1 MALKLQ
7 NVAGRIVVLKFQEEL
22 AKRRQEIAARPKPVP
37 TPTPPMATPIPQA
50 DAITRGYYNAPPS
63 GGGLLGAI
71 GQGYSRLNRAATG
84 GAANLTQLLG
94 EKVEDFQNTVV
105 IPNAYR
111 AQLLS
116 AGVLGTE
123 GPPGT
128 AGKSRLDAIRE
139 AIWPPSNAGS
149 PTELANIQQ
158 SWQQNPAGYRMG
170 METLFHPA
178 SYYAGPE
185 VLARLPEAAALG
197 PEFVGALGVKSAVE
211 ATSRLATA
219 ARPAAEAKVAELY
232 PTVREAAV
240 GGEAGGLKLPFGKKA
255 AEVPRVVRQLG
266 GGEAGA
272 EEVSGLKLPQMP
284 GETPITG
291 DELETLISNKARAT
305 GAVMEFPNPATTSPE
320 QLATALDAEVARIQA
335 NTQPSAIQK
344 GRLAVREFFNPKSPE
359 GRTLID
365 RQVLQHATN
374 RRRGDSIARLFEEW
388 ELSTKQRYFP
398 TTLEGAADEITTIP
412 EGIGLSRKYND
423 VMENPSRYAQWLSPE
438 QMSAAKQRGATLEA
452 LANKFE
458 QVTGEPFPRSYF
470 ANEAEYYSPRDVIK
484 DPTGREAT
492 ALGSPFEQRSF
503 PTQAEGEIA
512 GFEYS
517 TNSPKAVGTAVRK
530 VYNRISDEVMKREYG
545 AVIGKK
551 PIEYVAPELI
561 TTLKQAASTEKA
573 TLERVTAEM
582 QSARAVQEGIVAD
595 LEKKVGWAKAGRS
608 ADLAPLKRAR
618 DAAYQRWTRL
628 TTTKLKTAA
637 WEQYRNANTTYKNA
651 VASARTRL
659 GNQLADAKVK
669 LAETPKPTTAAIRGH
684 TDVAAAHHN
693 TRMVSANLSA
703 ARKAAEKA
711 PTGFERVLLDRVG
724 GNRIYPSEIA
734 QAIKERYGVPET
746 PSIYKTVAQY
756 GTAPLRFAKTGFD
769 FGIALVHGHSP
780 LITHPES
787 WGKGVGLGLRDVI
800 RDEGRR
806 AAYIAENKA
815 VIREMIE
822 QDWFPRT
829 AVREFK
835 LPVPEKVAKVS
846 RRAGMVVKNI
856 EDWFSHPLDIMSVE
870 IYKQGKELY
879 GITGA
884 DAVKM
889 KELVDSLIPMTG
901 TIRHAGGVNEGRLLF
916 AANFVRSMA
925 NLMVNAVKPGIPGI
939 EARRLFRNLFLLA
952 GVGTVGLNEA
962 MGRPWTLDLRK
973 TNAFTVRVG
982 NQNISLL
989 GPWAPI
995 FRGVAHAITGDP
1007 LYLATHTVRAK
1018 VAPGPPQWVV
1028 DILSKEDYMGRPVD
1042 ITTPKGLLAYG
1053 LPQLAPIGP
1062 GQAAET
1068 WKGVSNPAEAALAA
1082 AGSILS
1088 IAGARMSP
1096 VTLYQKRDDVAR
1108 QMFKGRDYA
1117 HLSPDEKDQLKV
1129 AHLEFEESQIQKTEQ
1144 QYAALDQMTVV
1155 MKEMNDAK
1163 ADYKAGMEQ
1172 VPLQPDGP
1180 SQVAW
1185 YHAVQDNYIGGM
1197 TRIER
1202 SNPKVFAEWEKQQ
1215 PKTPR
1220 QAVYKG
1226 YTDIFG
1232 RFSDPVTG
1240 VVPPDKKDAMFQA
1253 VDAYMGGLTD
1263 AQAADLNADIG
1274 AGDSPWLKQYHADA
1288 KAFKPYWDAESE
1300 LWKALQ
1306 GSVKELEAYPTYND
1320 FYDWLIAQAVA
1331 GGLTREF
1338 VIASNMLDSF
1348 SIVEMFTSLRAD
1360 YHDAQLAQNPEM
1372 ARIGLHY
1379 GWISNIRQKT
1389 LPVVAGT
1396 LMGD

>member
-1 MALKLQ
+1 MEPFKPFA
-7 NVAGRIVVLKFQEEL
+7 VASRVVVLKFQEEL
-22 AKRRQEIAARPKPVP
+22 EKRRQQAAAMPKPVP
-37 TPTPPMATPIPQA
+37 TPPMPMATPIPQEPWH
-50 DAITRGYYNAPPS
+50 GYGPTPPR

-71 GQGYSRLNRAATG
+71 GQGYSRLNRAATE

-94 EKVEDFQNTVV
+94 EKAEDFQNTVV

-116 AGVLGTE
+116 AGLLGTE

-128 AGKSRLDAIRE
+128 AGKSRLSAIRE
-139 AIWPPSNAGS
+139 AIWPLSNAGS
-149 PTELANIQQ
+149 QQELANIQQ
-158 SWQQNPAGYRMG
+158 SWQQNPMGYRMG

-178 SYYAGPE
+178 SYFAGPE
-185 VLARLPEAAALG
+185 ALARLPEALALG
-197 PEFVGALGVKSAVE
+197 PEFVGSLGVKGAVE

-219 ARPAAEAKVAELY
+219 VRPAVEAKVAETW

-240 GGEAGGLKLPFGKKA
+240 GGQRGSIGRLAQEAPL
-255 AEVPRVVRQLG
+255 
-266 GGEAGA
+266 
-272 EEVSGLKLPQMP
+272 
-284 GETPITG
+284 TG
-291 DELETLISNKARAT
+291 DELETLISNKARTT
-305 GAVMEFPNPATTSPE
+305 GAVMDFPNPATTSPE

-344 GRLAVREFFNPKSPE
+344 ARLAAREFFNPKSPE

-365 RQVLQHATN
+365 QEVLQHATN
-374 RRRGDSIARLFEEW
+374 RRRGDSVARLFEEW
-388 ELSTKQRYFP
+388 ELSTKQHLFP
-398 TTLEGAADEITTIP
+398 TNAADEITTIP

-423 VMENPSRYAQWLSPE
+423 VMENPSQYAQWLSPE
-438 QMSAAKQRGATLEA
+438 QMAAAKQRGATFEA

-470 ANEAEYYSPRDVIK
+470 GNGAEAYSPRDVIK

-503 PTQAEGEIA
+503 PTQAEGEVA

-551 PIEYVAPELI
+551 PIEYVNPELI
-561 TTLKQAASTEKA
+561 TGLRETAATEKT
-573 TLERVTAEM
+573 TLRRVTGEM
-582 QSARAVQEGIVAD
+582 QSARAVREGVVAD
-595 LEKKVGWAKAGRS
+595 LEKKLKWATEGRTV
-608 ADLAPLKRAR
+608 DLAPLKRAR
-618 DAAYQRWTRL
+618 DAAYRRWTRL
-628 TTTKLKTAA
+628 TTPSLKSVA
-637 WEQYRNANTTYKNA
+637 WEEYRNANTSYKNV
-651 VASARTRL
+651 VAQAKTRL
-659 GNQLADAKVK
+659 GEQLSEAKVK
-669 LAETPKPTTAAIRGH
+669 LAETPKATTAAVRTH
-684 TDVAAAHHN
+684 PDVVAAHRE
-693 TRMVSANLSA
+693 TRGASVNVSA

-734 QAIKERYGVPET
+734 RAIKERYGVPET
-746 PSIYKTVAQY
+746 PSIYKTAAQY

-769 FGIALVHGHSP
+769 FGIALVHGHNP
-780 LITHPES
+780 LLTHPES

-822 QDWFPRT
+822 QDWFPRS
-829 AVREFK
+829 AIREFK
-835 LPVPEKVAKVS
+835 LPVPEKVAGVS
-846 RRAGMVVKNI
+846 PRLGTVVKNI

-1028 DILSKEDYMGRPVD
+1028 DILSKEDYMDRPVD

-1129 AHLEFEESQIQKTEQ
+1129 AHPEFEESQIQQTEQ

-1155 MKEMNDAK
+1155 MKEMNDTK

-1202 SNPKVFAEWEKQQ
+1202 SNSKVFAEWEKQQ

-1253 VDAYMGGLTD
+1253 VDTYMASLTD

-1274 AGDSPWLKQYHADA
+1274 AGDSPWLKQYHADS
-1288 KAFKPYWDAESE
+1288 KTFKPYWDAEPE

-1306 GSVKELEAYPTYND
+1306 GSVKGLEAYPTYND
-1320 FYDWLIAQAVA
+1320 FYDSLVAQAVA

-1338 VIASNMLDSF
+1338 VIASNMLDSYP
-1348 SIVEMFTSLRAD
+1348 IVQMFTSLRAD
-1360 YHDAQLAQNPEM
+1360 YHDMQLAQNPEM
-1372 ARIGLHY
+1372 ARVGLHY
-1379 GWISNIRQKT
+1379 GWISNIRKGT

-1396 LMGD
+1396 LMGGGQAP